1 MRGCRDEVVSKNEAK
16 DNIKESRVK
25 LHARKPKCRF
35 WRHQKSQNDEIGD
48 DISLKADKN
57 DACIVKKQ
65 KGVSLDDPA
74 FKRNENLVTHD
85 DSTAY
90 ETKFGNG
97 KVFGNEKLEA
107 DGPEAEIKDNHNNK
121 APEDIKTQAS
131 DSNLENTVAE
141 T

>member
-1 MRGCRDEVVSKNEAK
+1 MKLSAQMKPKTTLRKVLLNYTHARPNADSDVIKILKNDEVGN
-16 DNIKESRVK
+16 
-25 LHARKPKCRF
+25 
-35 WRHQKSQNDEIGD
+35 
-48 DISLKADKN
+48 DISLKADKI

-107 DGPEAEIKDNHNNK
+107 DGPEAEIKDNYNNK
-121 APEDIKTQAS
+121 APENIKTQAS